1 MPLTYTNGSDQ
12 VQVLVIGKE
21 ARTLQAGASAYLGPR
36 RGLDGNISDPG
47 VQPGETV
54 QLQLGPNEKP
64 IKGRT
69 VERAGR
75 VRGLTAFLTEARSAG
90 SLTFKVT
97 KNGSAQTALNAAI
110 DSGAVQYDEVFGDAG
125 DLTYAAGDRLGLQV
139 VSSGFTPTT
148 SDAVGILELD
158 EGL

>member
-21 ARTLQAGASAYLGPR
+21 ARTLQPGESAYLGPH
-36 RGLDGNISDPG
+36 RGMDGNTSDPG

-69 VERAGR
+69 VERAGE
-75 VRGLTAFLTEARSAG
+75 VAFEFESPA
-90 SLTFKVT
+90 
-97 KNGSAQTALNAAI
+97 
-110 DSGAVQYDEVFGDAG
+110 
-125 DLTYAAGDRLGLQV
+125 
-139 VSSGFTPTT
+139 
-148 SDAVGILELD
+148 
-158 EGL
+158 